1 MNYQKIYNQII
12 NRAKTRQI
20 SGYTEKHH
28 IIPRCMGGN
37 DEQDNLIKLTAR
49 EHFICHRLLVEIYP
63 NESKLW
69 YALFLM
75 SIGKQ
80 KIKSKHYIISS
91 RVYEQIKAGWLLK
104 IKNKPKPKGFMSDE
118 LKQKISQSNKGVSR
132 NKGTKFTE
140 ETKQKISKAKKGKS
154 LSEQHVINLKIGIQ
168 NRKKWIKSSK
178 KVEQYDLE
186 NKLINIF
193 NSAKEA
199 DLSMGGKGNNVA
211 DCCRGRQK
219 TAYGFKWKYKEVL

>member
-1 MNYQKIYNQII
+1 MDYQVIYNRIIERAKNRQII
-12 NRAKTRQI
+12 
-20 SGYTEKHH
+20 GYNEKHH
-28 IIPRCMGGN
+28 VIPKCLGGN
-37 DEQDNLIKLTAR
+37 DDKENLVELTAK
-49 EHFICHRLLVEIYP
+49 EHFLCHMLLCEIYP
-63 NESKLW
+63 KNDKLK

-75 SIGKQ
+75 SIGKRKKKEFSYNISGRTYERIKVEWQ
-80 KIKSKHYIISS
+80 TKIRGKS
-91 RVYEQIKAGWLLK
+91 
-104 IKNKPKPKGFMSDE
+104 KPKGFMSEE

-154 LSEQHVINLKIGIQ
+154 LSEQHVVNLKIGIQ
-168 NRKKWIKSSK
+168 SRKKWQKSSK

-186 NKLINIF
+186 NKLISVF

-219 TAYGFKWKYKEVL
+219 TAYGFKWKYKI